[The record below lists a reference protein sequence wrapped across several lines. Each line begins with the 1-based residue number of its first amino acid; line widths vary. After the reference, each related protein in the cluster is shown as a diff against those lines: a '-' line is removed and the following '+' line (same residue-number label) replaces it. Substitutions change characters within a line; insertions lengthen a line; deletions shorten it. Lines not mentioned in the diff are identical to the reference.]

1 MSRRGW
7 LVTFSGMG
15 LNLALGTLYAWSV
28 FGQQF
33 TEAIDKGGFGW
44 SKTAA
49 AMPYSIAIGIFAL
62 MMIPAGRLQDK
73 LGPGIIATIGAI
85 LMAAGMIV
93 TSFSTPESALP
104 AIIGFG
110 ILAGTGIGFG
120 YASATP
126 AAVKWFPPEKKGL
139 IAGIV
144 VAGFGLA
151 SVYVAP
157 LSQYLLGSYGVSKS
171 FLILGI
177 AFGIVTLIITRFIK
191 SPPSSPVPVAA
202 KPNRAQAKA
211 SPASQND
218 YTWTEM
224 MKTPTFYLL
233 WVEFTCGALAGLM
246 IIGHLAK
253 IVAVQSNNTIKLGFI
268 FVALLAVFNA
278 GGRVLAGA
286 LSDKIGRIR
295 TIFIVSVGQ
304 AIVMLLFSGAS
315 TITGF
320 VVGSAIIGICY
331 GSCLSLFPSAC
342 GDYWGTKNLGLNY
355 GILFTAYGIGGIL
368 GPILAGRISDSTGNY
383 SMAYTIAA
391 GLMIVAA
398 VLTFFT
404 KAPEKEIARE
414 LPHPILARELQATD

>member
-1 MSRRGW
+1 MSKKGW
-7 LVTFSGMG
+7 LVTFSGTG

-28 FGQQF
+28 FGKQF

-49 AMPYSIAIGIFAL
+49 AMPYSIAIGVFAL

-93 TSFSTPESALP
+93 TSLSTPGNALP

-110 ILAGTGIGFG
+110 ILAGAGIGFG

-157 LSQYLLGSYGVSKS
+157 VSQYLLGSYGVGKS

-191 SPPSSPVPVAA
+191 NPPSPVAA
-202 KPNRAQAKA
+202 KPNPAQAKA
-211 SPASQND
+211 APASQND

-233 WVEFTCGALAGLM
+233 WLEFTCGALAGLM

-304 AIVMLLFSGAS
+304 AIIMFLFSGAS

-355 GILFTAYGIGGIL
+355 GILFTAYGVGGIF
-368 GPILAGRISDSTGNY
+368 GPILAGRIADSTGNY

-391 GLMIVAA
+391 GLMILAA

-404 KAPEKEIARE
+404 KAPAKKTVPVAAEAKPVPA
-414 LPHPILARELQATD
+414 LQAAD

>member
-1 MSRRGW
+1 MSKKGW
-7 LVTFSGMG
+7 LVTFSGTG

-28 FGQQF
+28 FGKQF

-49 AMPYSIAIGIFAL
+49 AMPYSIAIGVFAL

-93 TSFSTPESALP
+93 TSLSTPGNALP

-110 ILAGTGIGFG
+110 ILAGAGIGFG

-157 LSQYLLGSYGVSKS
+157 VSQYLLGSYGVGKS

-191 SPPSSPVPVAA
+191 NPPSPVAA
-202 KPNRAQAKA
+202 KPNPAQAKA
-211 SPASQND
+211 APASQND

-233 WVEFTCGALAGLM
+233 WLEFTCGALAGLM

-304 AIVMLLFSGAS
+304 AIIMFLFSGAS

-342 GDYWGTKNLGLNY
+342 GDYWGMKNLGLNY
-355 GILFTAYGIGGIL
+355 GILFTAYGVGGIF
-368 GPILAGRISDSTGNY
+368 GPILAGRIADSTGNY

-391 GLMIVAA
+391 GLMILAA

-404 KAPEKEIARE
+404 KAPAKKTVPVAAEAKPVPA
-414 LPHPILARELQATD
+414 LQAAD

>member
-1 MSRRGW
+1 MSKKGW
-7 LVTFSGMG
+7 LVTFSGTG

-28 FGQQF
+28 FGKQF

-49 AMPYSIAIGIFAL
+49 AMPYSIAIGVFAL

-93 TSFSTPESALP
+93 TSLSTPGNALP

-157 LSQYLLGSYGVSKS
+157 VSQYLLGSYGVGKS

-177 AFGIVTLIITRFIK
+177 AFGIVTLIVTRFIK
-191 SPPSSPVPVAA
+191 NPPSPVAA
-202 KPNRAQAKA
+202 KPNPAQAKA
-211 SPASQND
+211 APASQND

-233 WVEFTCGALAGLM
+233 WLEFT
-246 IIGHLAK
+246 
-253 IVAVQSNNTIKLGFI
+253 
-268 FVALLAVFNA
+268 
-278 GGRVLAGA
+278 
-286 LSDKIGRIR
+286 
-295 TIFIVSVGQ
+295 
-304 AIVMLLFSGAS
+304 
-315 TITGF
+315 
-320 VVGSAIIGICY
+320 
-331 GSCLSLFPSAC
+331 
-342 GDYWGTKNLGLNY
+342 
-355 GILFTAYGIGGIL
+355 
-368 GPILAGRISDSTGNY
+368 
-383 SMAYTIAA
+383 
-391 GLMIVAA
+391 
-398 VLTFFT
+398 
-404 KAPEKEIARE
+404 
-414 LPHPILARELQATD
+414 

>member
-1 MSRRGW
+1 MSRKGW
-7 LVTFSGMG
+7 VVTFSGMG

-28 FGQQF
+28 FGKQL

-49 AMPYSIAIGIFAL
+49 AMPYSIAIGFFAL

-85 LMAAGMIV
+85 LMALGMIV
-93 TSFSTPESALP
+93 TSFSSPGSPLP

-157 LSQYLLGSYGVSKS
+157 LSRYLLGSYGVNKS

-177 AFGIVTLIITRFIK
+177 AFGVVMLIITRFIK
-191 SPPSSPVPVAA
+191 NPPTPVAPV
-202 KPNRAQAKA
+202 KPNPGQAKA
-211 SPASQND
+211 APASQKD
-218 YTWTEM
+218 YAWVEM

-233 WVEFTCGALAGLM
+233 WIEFACGALAGLM

-253 IVAVQSNNTIKLGFI
+253 IVAVQSNNTIQIGFI

-286 LSDKIGRIR
+286 LSDSIGRIR

-304 AIVMLLFSGAS
+304 AIMMFLFSGAS
-315 TITGF
+315 SITGF
-320 VVGSAIIGICY
+320 IIGSAIIGICY
-331 GSCLSLFPSAC
+331 GACLSLFPSAC
-342 GDYWGTKNLGLNY
+342 ADYWGTKNLGLNY
-355 GILFTAYGIGGIL
+355 GILFTAYGIGGVF
-368 GPILAGRISDSTGNY
+368 GPILAGRIADSTGNY
-383 SMAYTIAA
+383 SMAYTVSAA
-391 GLMIVAA
+391 LMILAA

-404 KAPEKEIARE
+404 KAPGKKTVPVAVQAEVAPK
-414 LPHPILARELQATD
+414 LQAAD

>member
-1 MSRRGW
+1 MSRKGW
-7 LVTFSGMG
+7 LVTFSGTG

-28 FGQQF
+28 FGKQF

-49 AMPYSIAIGIFAL
+49 AMPYSIAIGVFAL

-93 TSFSTPESALP
+93 TSFSTPGNALP

-157 LSQYLLGSYGVSKS
+157 VSNYLLGSYGVRKS
-171 FLILGI
+171 FLVLGI

-191 SPPSSPVPVAA
+191 NPPSPVAA
-202 KPNRAQAKA
+202 KPNPAQAKA
-211 SPASQND
+211 APASQND
-218 YTWTEM
+218 YTWKEM

-233 WVEFTCGALAGLM
+233 WLEFTCGALAGLM

-304 AIVMLLFSGAS
+304 AIIMFLFSGAS

-342 GDYWGTKNLGLNY
+342 GDYWGMKNLGMNY
-355 GILFTAYGIGGIL
+355 GILFTAYGIGGIF
-368 GPILAGRISDSTGNY
+368 GPILAGRIADSTGNY

-391 GLMIVAA
+391 GLMILAA

-404 KAPEKEIARE
+404 KAPAKKTVPVAAEAKPA
-414 LPHPILARELQATD
+414 PILQAAD

>member
-1 MSRRGW
+1 MSKRGW
-7 LVTFSGMG
+7 IVTFSGMG

-28 FGQQF
+28 FGKQF

-44 SKTAA
+44 SKTTA
-49 AMPYSIAIGIFAL
+49 AMPYSIAIGFFAL

-85 LMAAGMIV
+85 LMAVGMIV
-93 TSFSTPESALP
+93 TSLATPEGPLP

-110 ILAGTGIGFG
+110 VLAGTGIGFG
-120 YASATP
+120 YAAATP

-157 LSQYLLGSYGVSKS
+157 LSQYLLGSYGVNKS

-191 SPPSSPVPVAA
+191 NPSSPVAA
-202 KPNRAQAKA
+202 KPNPAQAKA
-211 SPASQND
+211 ASVSQKD
-218 YTWTEM
+218 YTWIEM
-224 MKTPTFYLL
+224 LKTPTFYLL
-233 WVEFTCGALAGLM
+233 WTEFTCGALAGLM

-253 IVAVQSNNTIKLGFI
+253 IVSVQSNNTIKLGFI
-268 FVALLAVFNA
+268 FVALLAIFNA
-278 GGRVLAGA
+278 GGRIVAGA

-304 AIVMLLFSGAS
+304 AIMMFLFSGTS

-355 GILFTAYGIGGIL
+355 GILFTAYGIGGIF
-368 GPILAGRISDSTGNY
+368 GPILAGRIADASGNY
-383 SMAYTIAA
+383 NMAYTISA
-391 GLMIVAA
+391 GLMILAA
-398 VLTFFT
+398 ILTFFT
-404 KAPEKEIARE
+404 KAPKRESAVEFYQPAPAVKPEIA
-414 LPHPILARELQATD
+414 D

>member
-1 MSRRGW
+1 MSKKGW

-28 FGQQF
+28 FGKQF

-49 AMPYSIAIGIFAL
+49 AMPYSIAIGVFAL

-93 TSFSTPESALP
+93 TSFSTPGNALP

-126 AAVKWFPPEKKGL
+126 AAVKWFPPAKKGL

-157 LSQYLLGSYGVSKS
+157 VSQYLLGSYGVSKS

-191 SPPSSPVPVAA
+191 NPPSPVAA
-202 KPNRAQAKA
+202 KPNPAQAKA
-211 SPASQND
+211 APASQND
-218 YTWTEM
+218 YTWKEM

-233 WVEFTCGALAGLM
+233 WLEFTCGALAGLM

-304 AIVMLLFSGAS
+304 AIIMFLFSGAS
-315 TITGF
+315 AITGF

-342 GDYWGTKNLGLNY
+342 GDYWGMKNLGMNY
-355 GILFTAYGIGGIL
+355 GILFTAYGIGGIF
-368 GPILAGRISDSTGNY
+368 GPILAGRIADSTGNY

-391 GLMIVAA
+391 GLMILAA

-404 KAPEKEIARE
+404 KAPAKKTVPVAVEAKPA
-414 LPHPILARELQATD
+414 PILQAAD

>member
-1 MSRRGW
+1 MSRKGW
-7 LVTFSGMG
+7 LVTFSGTG

-28 FGQQF
+28 FGKQF

-49 AMPYSIAIGIFAL
+49 AMPYSIAIGVFAL

-93 TSFSTPESALP
+93 TSFSTPGNALP

-126 AAVKWFPPEKKGL
+126 AAVKWFPPAKKGL

-157 LSQYLLGSYGVSKS
+157 VSQYLLGSYGVSKS

-191 SPPSSPVPVAA
+191 NPPSPVAA
-202 KPNRAQAKA
+202 KPNPAQAKA
-211 SPASQND
+211 APASQND
-218 YTWTEM
+218 YTWKEM

-233 WVEFTCGALAGLM
+233 WLEFTCGALAGLM

-304 AIVMLLFSGAS
+304 AIIMFLFSGAS

-342 GDYWGTKNLGLNY
+342 GDYWGMKNLGMNY
-355 GILFTAYGIGGIL
+355 GILFTAYGIGGIF
-368 GPILAGRISDSTGNY
+368 GPILAGRIADSTGNY

-391 GLMIVAA
+391 GLMILAA

-404 KAPEKEIARE
+404 KAPAKKTVPVAAEAKPA
-414 LPHPILARELQATD
+414 PILQAAD

>member
-1 MSRRGW
+1 MSKKGW
-7 LVTFSGMG
+7 LVTFSGMS

-28 FGQQF
+28 FGKQF

-73 LGPGIIATIGAI
+73 LGPGIIATIGGI
-85 LMAAGMIV
+85 LMAVGMII

-157 LSQYLLGSYGVSKS
+157 LSRFLLGNYGVKSS

-177 AFGIVTLIITRFIK
+177 AFGIVMLVITRFIK
-191 SPPSSPVPVAA
+191 NPPAPVASV
-202 KPNRAQAKA
+202 KPASGQAQAV
-211 SPASQND
+211 PAGGGD
-218 YTWTEM
+218 YTWGEM
-224 MKTPTFYLL
+224 VKTPTFYLL
-233 WVEFTCGALAGLM
+233 WIEFTCGAMAGLM
-246 IIGHLAK
+246 VIGHLAK
-253 IVAVQSNNTIKLGFI
+253 IVAVQSNNALQIGFI

-295 TIFIVSVGQ
+295 TVLIVSVGQ
-304 AIVMLLFSGAS
+304 AIMMFLFSGAS

-320 VVGSAIIGICY
+320 IIGSAIIGICY

-342 GDYWGTKNLGLNY
+342 ADYWGTKNLGMNY
-355 GILFTAYGIGGIL
+355 GILFTAYGIGGVF
-368 GPILAGRISDSTGNY
+368 GPILAGRIADSTGSY

-391 GLMIVAA
+391 GLMILAA
-398 VLTFFT
+398 ILTFFT
-404 KAPEKEIARE
+404 KAPAKRAVLEVVSAV
-414 LPHPILARELQATD
+414 PAPGLQPTE

>member
-1 MSRRGW
+1 MSRKGW
-7 LVTFSGMG
+7 LVTFSGTG

-28 FGQQF
+28 FGKQF

-49 AMPYSIAIGIFAL
+49 AMPYSIAIGVFAL

-93 TSFSTPESALP
+93 TSLSTPGNALP

-157 LSQYLLGSYGVSKS
+157 VSQYLLGSYGVSKS

-191 SPPSSPVPVAA
+191 NPPSPVAA
-202 KPNRAQAKA
+202 KPNPAQANA
-211 SPASQND
+211 APASQND
-218 YTWTEM
+218 YTWKEM

-233 WVEFTCGALAGLM
+233 WLEFTCGALAGLM

-304 AIVMLLFSGAS
+304 AIIMFLFSGAS
-315 TITGF
+315 AITGF

-342 GDYWGTKNLGLNY
+342 GDYWGMKNLGMNY
-355 GILFTAYGIGGIL
+355 GILFTAYGIGGIF
-368 GPILAGRISDSTGNY
+368 GPILAGRIADSTGNY

-391 GLMIVAA
+391 GLMILAA

-404 KAPEKEIARE
+404 KAPAKKTVPVAAEAKPA
-414 LPHPILARELQATD
+414 PILQAAD

>member
-1 MSRRGW
+1 MSRKGW
-7 LVTFSGMG
+7 LVTFSGTG

-28 FGQQF
+28 FGKQF

-49 AMPYSIAIGIFAL
+49 AMPYSIAIGVFAL

-93 TSFSTPESALP
+93 TSLSTPGNALP

-157 LSQYLLGSYGVSKS
+157 VSQYLLGSYGVSKS

-191 SPPSSPVPVAA
+191 NPPSPVAA
-202 KPNRAQAKA
+202 KPNPAQAKA
-211 SPASQND
+211 APASQND
-218 YTWTEM
+218 YTWKEM

-233 WVEFTCGALAGLM
+233 WLEFTCGALAGLM

-304 AIVMLLFSGAS
+304 AIIMFLFSGAS
-315 TITGF
+315 AITGF

-342 GDYWGTKNLGLNY
+342 GDYWGMKNLGMNY
-355 GILFTAYGIGGIL
+355 GILFTAYGIGGIF
-368 GPILAGRISDSTGNY
+368 GPILAGRIADSTGNY

-391 GLMIVAA
+391 GLMILAA

-404 KAPEKEIARE
+404 KAPAKKTVPVAVEAKPA
-414 LPHPILARELQATD
+414 PILQAAD

>member
-1 MSRRGW
+1 MSKKGW

-28 FGQQF
+28 FGKQF

-49 AMPYSIAIGIFAL
+49 AMPYSIAIGVFAL

-93 TSFSTPESALP
+93 TSFSTPGNALP

-126 AAVKWFPPEKKGL
+126 AAVKWFPPAKKGL

-157 LSQYLLGSYGVSKS
+157 VSQYLLGSYGVSKS

-191 SPPSSPVPVAA
+191 NPPSPVAA
-202 KPNRAQAKA
+202 KPNPAQAKA
-211 SPASQND
+211 APASQND
-218 YTWTEM
+218 YTWKEM

-233 WVEFTCGALAGLM
+233 WLEFTCGALAGLM

-304 AIVMLLFSGAS
+304 AIIMFLFSGAS
-315 TITGF
+315 AITGF

-342 GDYWGTKNLGLNY
+342 GDYWGMKNLGMNY
-355 GILFTAYGIGGIL
+355 GILFTAYGIGGIF
-368 GPILAGRISDSTGNY
+368 GPILAGRIADSTGNY

-391 GLMIVAA
+391 GLMILAA

-404 KAPEKEIARE
+404 KAPAKKTVPVAAEAKPA
-414 LPHPILARELQATD
+414 PILQAAD

>member
-1 MSRRGW
+1 MSKKGW
-7 LVTFSGMG
+7 LVTFSGTG

-28 FGQQF
+28 FGKQF

-49 AMPYSIAIGIFAL
+49 AMPYSIAIGVFAL

-93 TSFSTPESALP
+93 TSFSTHGNALP

-157 LSQYLLGSYGVSKS
+157 VSQYLLGSYGVGKS

-191 SPPSSPVPVAA
+191 NPPSPVAA
-202 KPNRAQAKA
+202 KPNPAQAKA
-211 SPASQND
+211 APASQND
-218 YTWTEM
+218 YTWKEM

-233 WVEFTCGALAGLM
+233 WLEFTCGALAGLM

-304 AIVMLLFSGAS
+304 AIIMFLFSGAS

-342 GDYWGTKNLGLNY
+342 GDYWGMKNLGLNY
-355 GILFTAYGIGGIL
+355 GILFTAYGVGGIF
-368 GPILAGRISDSTGNY
+368 GPILAGRIADSTGNY

-391 GLMIVAA
+391 GLMILAA

-404 KAPEKEIARE
+404 KAPAKKTVPVAAEAKPA
-414 LPHPILARELQATD
+414 PMLQTAD